1 MNKQQRDYTI
11 QRIKYIANEKKFECE
26 CAEPSLVKHIRQ
38 SIAAGTAKLK
48 TSAAI
53 IEHFRDALMTDRYS
67 CDSGKITDLFVPPQ
81 SYVDQCKEL
90 EAEKA
95 KHANENAMTMKF
107 AQGLIDRIELGEF
120 EDGKEPIR
128 LMEAYTPKKPTK

>member
-11 QRIKYIANEKKFECE
+11 TRIKSIASEKQFECE
-26 CAEPSLVKHIRQ
+26 CEQPSLTKHIRQ
-38 SIAAGTAKLK
+38 AIAAGTAKLK
-48 TSAAI
+48 PSSVI
-53 IEHFRDALMTDRYS
+53 VEHFREAMMTDRYS
-67 CDSGKITDLFVPPQ
+67 CESAKLSELFVPPL
-81 SYVDQCKEL
+81 SYVEQCREL

-95 KHANENAMTMKF
+95 KHAAENALTMKF

-128 LMEAYTPKKPTK
+128 LMEAYTPKKPAK